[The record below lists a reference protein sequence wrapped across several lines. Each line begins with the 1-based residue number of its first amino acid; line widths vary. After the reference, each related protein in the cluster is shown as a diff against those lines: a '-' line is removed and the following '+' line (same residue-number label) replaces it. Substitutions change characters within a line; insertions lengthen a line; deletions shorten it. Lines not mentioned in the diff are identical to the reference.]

1 MKWALVLSLALVAGP
16 VWAQAP
22 EQSLRPVVRPEVSA
36 PTDTTAVD
44 IPLAAPEAA
53 VSEPRRGLFRSLRP
67 KPRSSAAEEAGRGRK
82 AALRKGA
89 VCGDVSIQGEA
100 IGRVP
105 GKISGCGVGDA
116 VRVRS
121 VSGVRLS
128 TPAVMDCTTAKTL
141 KKWVERGMAPA
152 VGKRGGGVES
162 IRVLASYACR
172 TRNSQKGAKISE
184 HGKGRA
190 IDIGGFTLRNG
201 QEISVLRDWDKGKDG
216 RILRKMHKSACGPFG
231 TVLGPEANRFHR
243 DHFHF
248 DTARYRSGSY
258 CR

>member
-1 MKWALVLSLALVAGP
+1 MRRALILALALVTGP
-16 VWAQAP
+16 VWAGPP
-22 EQSLRPVVRPEVSA
+22 EQSLRPVSRPQMSA
-36 PTDTTAVD
+36 EMELPPNQVPSVTPETAE
-44 IPLAAPEAA
+44 PEQ
-53 VSEPRRGLFRSLRP
+53 RRGLFRSLRP
-67 KPRSSAAEEAGRGRK
+67 RQRSSEAEKAGRGKK

-89 VCGDVSIQGEA
+89 VCGDIALQGEA
-100 IGRVP
+100 VGRVP
-105 GKISGCGVGDA
+105 GKISGCGVSDA

-141 KKWVERGMAPA
+141 KKWVDRGMAPA
-152 VGKRGGGVES
+152 VGKRGGGVDS

-190 IDIGGFTLRNG
+190 IDIGGFTLRDG
-201 QEISVLRDWDKGKDG
+201 QEISVLRDWGKGKDG